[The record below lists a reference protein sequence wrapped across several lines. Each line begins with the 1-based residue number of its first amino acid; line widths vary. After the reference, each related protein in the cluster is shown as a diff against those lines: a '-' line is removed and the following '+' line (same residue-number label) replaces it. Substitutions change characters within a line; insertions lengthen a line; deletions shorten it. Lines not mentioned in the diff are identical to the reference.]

1 MFLYIDY
8 KECINTRSAWQLKLK
23 NKNIMS
29 AVIIT
34 KNGKILID
42 GVKDLFPITHI
53 KSKTFTSTIKI
64 VGAIKLER

>member
-1 MFLYIDY
+1 
-8 KECINTRSAWQLKLK
+8 
-23 NKNIMS
+23 MS

-34 KNGKILID
+34 KNGKVLID

-53 KSKTFTSTIKI
+53 KHKTSTIKI